1 MIAVR
6 IGNCDKGGRPN
17 GKQVGLCYMIGYLK
31 GELTEIRESYVVI
44 EVGNIGY
51 EVSLPSSSI
60 LELPGKGSIVK
71 LYTYLH
77 VREDAIGLY
86 GFLTKDDLE
95 MFKLLI
101 TVNGIGPRGALGILS
116 TISADDIRFAVLAE
130 DAMTIAKA
138 PGIGNKTA
146 SKLILELKD
155 KFKLETA
162 FEQKLMNQEE
172 KRAGSGIYGLKEE
185 AIQALTVLG
194 YSASDA
200 LKIVNQV
207 DITEDMTSEQLLK
220 LCLKKM

>member
-1 MIAVR
+1 
-6 IGNCDKGGRPN
+6 
-17 GKQVGLCYMIGYLK
+17 MIGYLK
-31 GELTEIRESYVVI
+31 GELADIKESYVVI

-51 EVSLPSSSI
+51 EVYLPSSVI
-60 LELPGKGSIVK
+60 MELPSRGSTIK
-71 LYTYLH
+71 LYTYMH
-77 VREDAIGLY
+77 VREDAIGLF

-101 TVNGIGPRGALGILS
+101 TVNGIGPKGALGILS
-116 TISADDIRFAVLAE
+116 SISADEIRFAVLAE
-130 DAMTIAKA
+130 DAKTIAKA

-162 FEQKLMNQEE
+162 FEQRLLNQAE
-172 KRAGSGIYGLKEE
+172 KREGSGIFGLREE

-200 LKIVNQV
+200 LKIVNTV
-207 DITEDMTSEQLLK
+207 EITENMTSEELLK

>member
-1 MIAVR
+1 
-6 IGNCDKGGRPN
+6 
-17 GKQVGLCYMIGYLK
+17 MIGYLK
-31 GELTEIRESYVVI
+31 GELAEIKEHYVVI

-51 EVSLPSSSI
+51 EVYLPSSAI
-60 LELPGKGSIVK
+60 LELPSKGSTIK

-77 VREDAIGLY
+77 VREDAIGLF

-95 MFKLLI
+95 IFKLLI
-101 TVNGIGPRGALGILS
+101 TVNGIGPKGALGILS
-116 TISADDIRFAVLAE
+116 SISADEIRFAVLAE
-130 DAMTIAKA
+130 DAKTISKA

-162 FEQKLMNQEE
+162 FEQRLINQEE
-172 KRAGSGIYGLKEE
+172 KRTGSGLFGKREE

-200 LKIVNQV
+200 LKIVNQIE
-207 DITEDMTSEQLLK
+207 ITEDMTSEEILK
-220 LCLKKM
+220 RCLKKM

>member
-1 MIAVR
+1 
-6 IGNCDKGGRPN
+6 
-17 GKQVGLCYMIGYLK
+17 MIGYLK
-31 GELTEIRESYVVI
+31 GELAEIKESYVVL

-51 EVSLPSSSI
+51 EVYLPTSAIMELPS
-60 LELPGKGSIVK
+60 KGSTIK

-77 VREDAIGLY
+77 VREDAIGLF

-101 TVNGIGPRGALGILS
+101 TVNGIGPKGALGILS
-116 TISADDIRFAVLAE
+116 AISADEIRFAVLAE
-130 DAMTIAKA
+130 DVKTIAKA

-155 KFKLETA
+155 KFKLEDA
-162 FEQKLMNQEE
+162 FEQRILNKEE
-172 KRAGSGIYGLKEE
+172 KQSGSGIFGKREE

-194 YSASDA
+194 YSGSEA
-200 LKIVNQV
+200 LKIVNQI
-207 DITEDMTSEQLLK
+207 DINETMTSEEILK

>member
-1 MIAVR
+1 M
-6 IGNCDKGGRPN
+6 KGM
-17 GKQVGLCYMIGYLK
+17 VIHMIGYLK
-31 GELTEIRESYVVI
+31 GELSEIKENYVVL

-51 EVSLPSSSI
+51 EVYLPSSAI
-60 LELPGKGSIVK
+60 LELPSRGSTIK

-77 VREDAIGLY
+77 VREDAIGLF

-95 MFKLLI
+95 VFKLLI
-101 TVNGIGPRGALGILS
+101 TVNGIGPKGALGILS
-116 TISADDIRFAVLAE
+116 SITADDLRFAVLA
-130 DAMTIAKA
+130 DDTKTIAKA

-162 FEQKLMNQEE
+162 FEQRLLNQEE
-172 KRAGSGIYGLKEE
+172 KRNGSGVFGKREE

-200 LKIVNQV
+200 MKIVNQI
-207 DITEDMTSEQLLK
+207 DITEEMTSEEILK
-220 LCLKKM
+220 LCLKRM

>member
-1 MIAVR
+1 MR
-6 IGNCDKGGRPN
+6 CG
-17 GKQVGLCYMIGYLK
+17 MIGYLK
-31 GELTEIRESYVVI
+31 GELAEIKENYVVI

-51 EVSLPSSSI
+51 EVYLPSSSI
-60 LELPGKGSIVK
+60 MELPSRGTAIK

-77 VREDAIGLY
+77 VREDAISLF
-86 GFLTKDDLE
+86 GFLTKEDLE

-101 TVNGIGPRGALGILS
+101 TVNGIGPKGALGILS
-116 TISADDIRFAVLAE
+116 AISADDIRFAVLAE
-130 DAMTIAKA
+130 DAKAIAKA
-138 PGIGNKTA
+138 PGIGSKTA

-162 FEQKLMNQEE
+162 FEQRLINQSE
-172 KRAGSGIYGLKEE
+172 KKEGTGIFSKREE

-194 YSASDA
+194 YSGSDA

-207 DITEDMTSEQLLK
+207 DITEDMSSEQILK